1 MVLIDLLYVVSLY
14 RFYREIT
21 KLHDYLSNSKFDEL
35 KEELKIKCPE
45 QGKMC
50 VAIISEIEKIASV
63 ELIEL
68 LRLIEIIV
76 AY

>member
-1 MVLIDLLYVVSLY
+1 VSLY

-45 QGKMC
+45 KGEMC
-50 VAIISEIEKIASV
+50 AAVISEIEKIASD

-68 LRLIEIIV
+68 LRLIEIVV